1 KLARADR
8 KAAKDKENKRRPKIV
23 MNGLTNFAEKSAAK
37 RRGDK
42 AADEASALADLDAA
56 KDSVRSSSSVRLD
69 LPETTV
75 HLSKRVLSLDSDSL
89 DRPVEIVGPERIR
102 LTGPNGAG
110 KSTLLAAIMA
120 ASGAPMRPAPPIDE
134 LYGSLAISVSVP
146 VAHLDRQDRPPE
158 ARAVMEANR
167 SGNPHLGPRRV
178 HEVLAAMGLRGR
190 RSEQRCAPL
199 SGGERFRVA
208 LVAGLLREPA

>member
-1 KLARADR
+1 
-8 KAAKDKENKRRPKIV
+8 
-23 MNGLTNFAEKSAAK
+23 AEKSAAK

-56 KDSVRSSSSVRLD
+56 KDSLRSSSSVRLD

-110 KSTLLAAIMA
+110 TSTLLAAIMA
-120 ASGAPMRPAPPIDE
+120 ASGAPVRPGPAADE
-134 LYGSLAISVSVP
+134 LSRSPAVRVP
-146 VAHLDRQDRPPE
+146 GPV
-158 ARAVMEANR
+158 
-167 SGNPHLGPRRV
+167 PHLHLPY
-178 HEVLAAMGLRGR
+178 
-190 RSEQRCAPL
+190 
-199 SGGERFRVA
+199 
-208 LVAGLLREPA
+208 